1 MYGYTPASLA
11 KLVQLNQD
19 TRLIRVKSPLEPE
32 AFVVR
37 RMTGTESLSR
47 PFAFD
52 VELLSL
58 DAHLELKQVIGQPMR
73 LSLRTQNG
81 EERHFH
87 GYVKE
92 FGRSGAEGGMAVYQA
107 QLRPWFEFLDYTSNC
122 RIFQDLTV
130 LEIVEEV
137 FAGYGDLAK
146 CKYDVQSGKY
156 PKLPYCVQYN
166 ESDFA
171 FVSRLLEDAGIH
183 YSFEHGEDE
192 HVMFIADD
200 STQAKV
206 IDGNARVNFVA
217 DDSVRDD
224 YGLDQW
230 LTRRRV
236 GTSVQ
241 ALKSFDFKQPKS
253 ALSVDRPLDI
263 PLGRLPQLASYR
275 YEGAARYLDSAI
287 GDALAS
293 LRGEESAWQT
303 KLFEGSGNH
312 GMLLA
317 GRHFVFNGHFEHSEG
332 DEEERKFLLVQV
344 GHDVRNNFN
353 EDFTVSEGA
362 SYRCSVTCLR
372 LKIPF
377 RPLRATPQP
386 RMPGP
391 QTATVVGPA
400 GEEIHADKYGRVKV
414 QFHWDRLGEFNER
427 SSCWVRVASPW
438 AGSDMGGVSPPRIDQ
453 EVVVDFL
460 DGDPDRPLIVNRV
473 YNELNMPPFGNEVS
487 GIKSKTV
494 KGEGFNELSMHDS
507 DGKQMFNM
515 HAQRDMMTTVLNDQ
529 TAAITS
535 NKATTV
541 GQNQTLAVGVDQS
554 ITVGGKRAI
563 SVTGDDTH
571 DVTGTRTSTV
581 TGAVTETY
589 KNGQTLTIPAVG
601 YTETITGPLS
611 TTLTGDFTS
620 VRTGAWKETVTG
632 TSDRIVTAALTEQYG
647 AGRTTTITGVDVRNV
662 LGAVEDANEGA
673 RTVSVTGNLEHGVT
687 GTHAA
692 FSGGDMSLGSGT
704 LVALGVG
711 EASGITIT
719 GGEIVIASG
728 GSTIVINAAG
738 VTVNGA
744 KINLN

>member
-11 KLVQLNQD
+11 QLVRLNQD
-19 TRLIRVKSPLEPE
+19 TRLIRVKSPLDPE
-32 AFVVR
+32 AFVIR
-37 RMTGTESLSR
+37 RMRGVEYVSR
-47 PFAFD
+47 PFAFT

-73 LSLRTQNG
+73 LSLRTQAG

-87 GYVKE
+87 GYVRE
-92 FGRSGAEGGMAVYQA
+92 FGRTGAEGGMAVYQA
-107 QLRPWFEFLDYTSNC
+107 ELQPWFAFLDCTSNC
-122 RIFQDLTV
+122 RIFQDRTV

-146 CKYDVQSGKY
+146 CKYDVQAARY

-171 FVSRLLEDAGIH
+171 FVSRLLEDAGVH
-183 YSFEHGEDE
+183 YSFEHAEDE
-192 HVMFIADD
+192 HLMFIADD
-200 STQAKV
+200 STQARA
-206 IDGNARVNFVA
+206 IDGAGRVNFVA
-217 DDSVRDD
+217 DDAVRDD
-224 YGLDQW
+224 YGLDRW
-230 LTRRRV
+230 TTRRRV

-253 ALSVDRPLDI
+253 PLAVDRPLDI
-263 PLGRLPQLASYR
+263 PLGRLPQLESYR
-275 YEGAARYLDSAI
+275 YDGAARYVDSAI

-303 KLFEGSGNH
+303 KLFEGAGNH
-312 GMLLA
+312 GLLQA
-317 GRHFVFNGHFEHSEG
+317 GRHFVLHGHYEHSEG
-332 DEEERKFLLVQV
+332 EEEERKFLLLQV
-344 GHDVRNNFN
+344 AHEIRNNFN
-353 EDFTVSEGA
+353 EDFSVAEGA
-362 SYRCSVTCLR
+362 SYRCEVACLR
-372 LKIPF
+372 RKIPF

-414 QFHWDRLGEFNER
+414 QFHWDRLGSFDER

-494 KGEGFNELSMHDS
+494 KGAGYNELSMHDA
-507 DGKQMFNM
+507 DGKQMLNM
-515 HAQRDMMTTVLNDQ
+515 HAQRDMSTTVLNDQ

-541 GQNQTLAVGVDQS
+541 GQNQTLSVGVDQTIS
-554 ITVGGKRAI
+554 VGGNRAI
-563 SVTGDDTH
+563 AVTGDDTH
-571 DVTGTRTSTV
+571 DVAGARTSTV
-581 TGAVTETY
+581 SGAVAETY
-589 KNGQTLTIPAVG
+589 KTGQTLTIPAVG
-601 YTETITGPLS
+601 YTETIVGPLS

-620 VRTGAWKETVTG
+620 QRTGAWKETVVG

-647 AGRTTTITGVDVRNV
+647 AGRTTSITGTDLRAVM
-662 LGAVEDANEGA
+662 GAVEDANEGP
-673 RTVSVTGNLEHGVT
+673 RTVSVTGNLEHGVS
-687 GTHAA
+687 GTHTA
-692 FSGGDMSLGSGT
+692 FSGGDMSMGSGSRI
-704 LVALGVG
+704 ALGVG
-711 EASGITIT
+711 EVSGITIT
-719 GGEIVIASG
+719 GGEIVIASA
-728 GSTIVINAAG
+728 GSTIVINASG